1 MKNKEQLLSKECIQT
16 STSVTE
22 WKKAVEVASQP
33 LLKLIKIEP
42 QYVQAM
48 IDSVEKNGPYMVI
61 ADHLALM
68 HARPEDGVIEQ
79 GISLLVVSNP
89 IDMEGKPVKIFLV
102 LAAKDNES
110 HLESLQEVM
119 SIFMEETSF
128 QTILHGD
135 KKKIFK
141 LFK

>member
-33 LLKLIKIEP
+33 LLKLSKIEP

-119 SIFMEETSF
+119 NIFMEETSF

>member
-1 MKNKEQLLSKECIQT
+1 MKNKDQLLSKECIQT

-33 LLKLIKIEP
+33 LLKLSKIEP

-119 SIFMEETSF
+119 NIFMEETSF